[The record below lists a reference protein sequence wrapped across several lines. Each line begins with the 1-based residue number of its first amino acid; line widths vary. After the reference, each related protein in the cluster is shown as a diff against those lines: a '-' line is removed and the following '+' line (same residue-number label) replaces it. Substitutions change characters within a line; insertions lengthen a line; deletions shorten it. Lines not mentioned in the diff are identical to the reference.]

1 MRGAMLLLM
10 GLCIETSAFAP
21 LLLPTATR
29 RVPCKAPPLRVAMQ
43 FQSRER
49 GRELDFKMPKS
60 KPLPAKREPEGLLED
75 DPSLPMI
82 EDIIRA
88 LDERKADGIWA
99 VRVAHLTYS
108 TEFFINCHGTSRP
121 MLQAIAGNVEDVM
134 LEKYDRPIK
143 WQGNPDSGWIL
154 LDYGEVIVNVMTE
167 QAREFYDLED
177 HWANGELIP
186 LEGLVT
192 PMDEFEAKRMSAAA
206 FDFVDDEDWG
216 AGGVDPFAEWD
227 KLDTNNAEEEEWD
240 GKWADED
247 EDKADGKGPKK

>member
-1 MRGAMLLLM
+1 MSRGERARKKAGERRAGQGDGRRAEMSHFTRILMRGAMLLLM

-88 LDERKADGIWA
+88 LDERK
-99 VRVAHLTYS
+99 VRARAKRGVERRHCPA
-108 TEFFINCHGTSRP
+108 RP
-121 MLQAIAGNVEDVM
+121 
-134 LEKYDRPIK
+134 R
-143 WQGNPDSGWIL
+143 
-154 LDYGEVIVNVMTE
+154 
-167 QAREFYDLED
+167 ARE
-177 HWANGELIP
+177 
-186 LEGLVT
+186 
-192 PMDEFEAKRMSAAA
+192 RR
-206 FDFVDDEDWG
+206 
-216 AGGVDPFAEWD
+216 GVRRPA
-227 KLDTNNAEEEEWD
+227 L
-240 GKWADED
+240 
-247 EDKADGKGPKK
+247 P